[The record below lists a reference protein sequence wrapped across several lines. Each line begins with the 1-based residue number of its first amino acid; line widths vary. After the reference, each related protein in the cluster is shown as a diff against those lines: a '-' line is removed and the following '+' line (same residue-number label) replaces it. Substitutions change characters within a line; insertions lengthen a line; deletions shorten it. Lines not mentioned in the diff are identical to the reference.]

1 MDGTNPGV
9 LLVERLD
16 CLAEPPGGEAERL
29 TFVGVGVDRLAEIL
43 PRVARVVDG
52 RVNRTDLAATGVD
65 AGLGLRVLVEH
76 LRDRQGDVFGEQ
88 VDAVLADERQ
98 AIAILGSARCEH
110 EVLRQRRD
118 AATTFDLSLVG
129 LVVH

>member
-9 LLVERLD
+9 LLAVFDRP
-16 CLAEPPGGEAERL
+16 AEPPGGEAERL
-29 TFVGVGVDRLAEIL
+29 AFIGVGVDRLAEIL

-52 RVNRTDLAATGVD
+52 RVDRTDLAATGVD
-65 AGLGLRVLVEH
+65 AGLGIRVLVEH
-76 LRDRQGDVFGEQ
+76 LPDRQGDVIGEL
-88 VDAVLADERQ
+88 VDAVLGDERQ

-118 AATTFDLSLVG
+118 TATTFDLSLVG
-129 LVVH
+129 LHVT